1 MANIHN
7 QVQSTTAAPEVVLR
21 KMFDAA
27 VASAQPLINIK
38 QHLPSPPKGRTII
51 IGAGKASAAMAH
63 ALEQHWQG
71 PISGVVVTRY
81 GYAVACQHI
90 TILEASHPVP
100 DMAGQQAATDIL
112 ATVSDLTA
120 DDLVICLIS
129 GGGSSLMSLPAE
141 GISFADKQAVNKT
154 LLSCGATIQEMNC
167 IRKHISLVKGGQLAA
182 QAYPAKILS
191 LMISD
196 VPGDDMSS
204 IASGPTVA
212 DNSTFADAINI
223 VCRYDM
229 QLPDSV
235 MAYLQ
240 QAQNETPN
248 QDDNRLST
256 TKNIIIAAPQMSL
269 EAAAEVAIEHGFT
282 PLILGD
288 SIEGE
293 SRDVALVHAG
303 IAQQVVRHAQ
313 PIKPPCI
320 LLSGGE
326 TTVTLKGNGRGG
338 RNAEF
343 ALSLAV
349 ALKSEP
355 NIWGIACDTD
365 GIDGSEDNAG
375 AVITPTTLNRAF
387 AAGCKAIDYLD
398 NNDGYSFFET
408 IGDLVMTG
416 PTMTNVNDFRAILI
430 TDQNVK

>member
-7 QVQSTTAAPEVVLR
+7 QVQSTPEVVLR

-38 QHLPSPPKGRTII
+38 QYLPSPPKGRTII

-112 ATVSDLTA
+112 ATVSDLSA

-182 QAYPAKILS
+182 QAYPARVLS

-212 DNSTFADAINI
+212 DNSTFADALNI
-223 VCRYDM
+223 VRRYDM
-229 QLPDSV
+229 HLPDSV

-248 QDDNRLST
+248 QDDYRLST

-269 EAAAEVAIEHGFT
+269 
-282 PLILGD
+282 
-288 SIEGE
+288 
-293 SRDVALVHAG
+293 
-303 IAQQVVRHAQ
+303 
-313 PIKPPCI
+313 
-320 LLSGGE
+320 
-326 TTVTLKGNGRGG
+326 
-338 RNAEF
+338 
-343 ALSLAV
+343 
-349 ALKSEP
+349 
-355 NIWGIACDTD
+355 
-365 GIDGSEDNAG
+365 
-375 AVITPTTLNRAF
+375 
-387 AAGCKAIDYLD
+387 
-398 NNDGYSFFET
+398 
-408 IGDLVMTG
+408 
-416 PTMTNVNDFRAILI
+416 
-430 TDQNVK
+430 

>member
-38 QHLPSPPKGRTII
+38 QHLPSPPIGRTII

-141 GISFADKQAVNKT
+141 GIRFA
-154 LLSCGATIQEMNC
+154 
-167 IRKHISLVKGGQLAA
+167 
-182 QAYPAKILS
+182 AKILS

-223 VCRYDM
+223 VRRYDM